1 MKRSE
6 YIILGAAGLII
17 VAAFWPKTEK
27 PGDNG
32 EPLVFATPQDCK
44 AAGSFTSEECEAQW
58 GKAAEDQLR
67 AAPKFSNNATCEAAH
82 GTGQCRPATWNAA
95 SVFVPAMAGYMLAR
109 QFSGGPPVGQP
120 LYPSRQPCPPG
131 VSGPDCVAASS
142 SSSSS
147 GSRSSGGSSGW
158 SSGSSSSNSS
168 RSYKTGAGQVVV
180 PFAGGG
186 GRVSS
191 PSSSG
196 SSSYSSSSSG
206 TTTRSG
212 FGSTSSSYSSSGS

>member
-1 MKRSE
+1 VKRSE

-44 AAGSFTSEECEAQW
+44 TGGSFT
-58 GKAAEDQLR
+58 AAECDEQWAKASQAQLA
-67 AAPKFSNNATCEAAH
+67 AAPKFSDNAACEASH
-82 GTGQCRPATWNAA
+82 GAGQCRPATSSAN
-95 SVFVPAMAGYMLAR
+95 SLFVPAMAGFMLAR

-120 LYPSRQPCPPG
+120 LYPTRQQPCPPG
-131 VSGPDCVAASS
+131 VDASQRPDCTAANRSS
-142 SSSSS
+142 
-147 GSRSSGGSSGW
+147 SSGGSSGT
-158 SSGSSSSNSS
+158 SSGRSSSSY
-168 RSYKTGAGQVVV
+168 RTGSGQVLV

-191 PSSSG
+191 PSS
-196 SSSYSSSSSG
+196 YSSPASS
-206 TTTRSG
+206 TTSRGG
-212 FGSTSSSYSSSGS
+212 FGSTASSHGSGG

>member
-1 MKRSE
+1 VKRSE

-44 AAGSFTSEECEAQW
+44 SAGAFTAEECEAQW
-58 GKAAEDQLR
+58 GKAAQEQLS
-67 AAPKFSNNATCEAAH
+67 AAPKFKDNAACETAH
-82 GTGQCRPATWNAA
+82 GAGQCRSVTWNAA
-95 SVFVPAMAGYMLAR
+95 TVFVPAMAGYMLAR

-131 VSGPDCVAASS
+131 VNAPDCTPT

-147 GSRSSGGSSGW
+147 GSGSSSSSSRSSGGSSGF
-158 SSGSSSSNSS
+158 SSSSSS
-168 RSYKTGAGQVVV
+168 RSYTTGAGQVVV
-180 PFAGGG
+180 PFAGSG

-191 PSSSG
+191 PSSSS
-196 SSSYSSSSSG
+196 SSSYSSSG
-206 TTTRSG
+206 TTTRAG